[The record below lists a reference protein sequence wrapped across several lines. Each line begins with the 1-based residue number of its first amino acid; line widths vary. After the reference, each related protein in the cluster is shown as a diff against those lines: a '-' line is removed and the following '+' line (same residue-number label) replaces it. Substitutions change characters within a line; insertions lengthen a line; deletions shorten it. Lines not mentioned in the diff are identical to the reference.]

1 MTSLTQTMGSALW
14 YILNL
19 CAFALVIG
27 QIDCLLRTFRDG
39 QSRGARLLAAG
50 NLLLGFCVFVLMM
63 DCAHT
68 RNASAEVRY
77 RAFQQTL
84 FALPWLIVA
93 TVEAASAALLI
104 WQLWQGA
111 RDRRA
116 HLTSDA
122 IRETVSL
129 LPEGLSV
136 SDTDGKVLLTNL
148 KMNELCRALTGALL
162 SDAKRFWQ
170 QIETVGREQDGQ
182 YIVKLPQSG
191 QVWMF
196 TKRRLATDEGE
207 FDRIRATDV
216 TGRYRILEA
225 LGEKNA
231 RLQDI
236 QRRMKTVAERSGDM
250 FVAQEE
256 ANARVALHNQLG
268 QVLLMG
274 LQCIEH
280 PERTDARVVRLTTQ
294 QMNAFLLGE
303 VKPPAQERTDPV
315 RDAVAA
321 AASISVAVEL
331 RGEPDPAIRTL
342 LAQAI
347 SECAANAVKYAQGD
361 RLMVA
366 FAPDGRGFTVT
377 NNGNPPKAPIR
388 ESGGLKNLK
397 EAAESLGAAVEIG
410 HAPAFMLTIKL

>member
-14 YILNL
+14 YALNL

-27 QIDCLLRTFRDG
+27 QIACLPLAFRTGRR
-39 QSRGARLLAAG
+39 RGARLLAAG
-50 NLLLGFCVFVLMM
+50 NLLLSFCIFVLMM
-63 DCAHT
+63 DRAHT
-68 RNASAEVRY
+68 RNATAEVRY

-93 TVEAASAALLI
+93 AAEAVSAALLI
-104 WQLWQGA
+104 WQLRQGA
-111 RDRRA
+111 RYRRA
-116 HLTSDA
+116 HLTPAA

-136 SDTDGKVLLTNL
+136 SGTDGTVLLTNL

-162 SDAKRFWQ
+162 SDANRFWQ
-170 QIETVGREQDGQ
+170 QIETAGREQDGQ
-182 YIVKLPQSG
+182 YIVKLPQSE

-196 TKRRLATDEGE
+196 TKRRLVTDEGE

-216 TGRYRILEA
+216 TERYRILES
-225 LGEKNA
+225 LEEKNA
-231 RLQDI
+231 HLQDI
-236 QRRMKTVAERSGDM
+236 QRRMRTVAERSGDV

-256 ANARVALHNQLG
+256 ANARAALHNQLG

-274 LQCIEH
+274 LQCIAH

-303 VKPPAQERTDPV
+303 AKTPAQERTDPLH
-315 RDAVAA
+315 DAIAA
-321 AASISVAVEL
+321 AASIGVAVEL

-347 SECAANAVKYAQGD
+347 SECAANAVKHAQGD
-361 RLMVA
+361 RLTVTA
-366 FAPDGRGFTVT
+366 DGRRFSVV
-377 NNGNPPKAPIR
+377 NNGRPPEGPIA
-388 ESGGLKNLK
+388 ESGGLLALRRDV
-397 EAAESLGAAVEIG
+397 EALGGTMATAHE
-410 HAPAFMLTIKL
+410 PAFSLTIAI